1 MTKTFFQDDEKV
13 IINGKQFELDLFLT
27 LDPNYEYH
35 KGWTRHYIENKKHTR
50 GNGKCQISGPL
61 NWTKGNNYCTKVND
75 LIYLKQYLNSEMT
88 S

>member
-13 IINGKQFELDLFLT
+13 IINGKEFDLELFLT
-27 LDPNYEYH
+27 LDPNYQYNR
-35 KGWTRHYIENKKHTR
+35 GWKRDYIQNVKHSY
-50 GNGKCQISGPL
+50 GNGSCYLSGPL
-61 NWTKGNNYCTKVND
+61 DWNLGNKYCTRVND

>member
-27 LDPNYEYH
+27 LDPNYHYH
-35 KGWTRHYIENKKHTR
+35 KGWTRHYVENKKHTY
-50 GNGKCQISGPL
+50 GNGKCLTSGPL
-61 NWTKGNNYCTKVND
+61 NWIKGNNYCTKVND